1 MSGAIDFDFKKNA
14 RVLIRSQL
22 RPLLYGQGFVLSKPT
37 TYIREMDGLLQEFYF
52 KVEVSRLRPWVSFRP
67 VFDTRPIVTFG
78 TDHIHTHD
86 CLDPWRG
93 YGWVTL
99 PDWHCGDTERAYK
112 SYTEKFIP
120 GFEALKAS
128 ILDAVLPQFNEMR
141 SLDQFITAYQSN
153 DLLFGKRIQSYVGAG
168 SYFVFINS
176 VSHSHGMERLDL
188 VMKEMEDWDF
198 CNLPKAVRE
207 YLLELKE
214 KRFTDDEAATLFV
227 GYCDKIREPNKL
239 PSG

>member
-1 MSGAIDFDFKKNA
+1 MAVQ
-14 RVLIRSQL
+14 R
-22 RPLLYGQGFVLSKPT
+22 
-37 TYIREMDGLLQEFYF
+37 
-52 KVEVSRLRPWVSFRP
+52 WVSFRP

-86 CLDPWRG
+86 CLDPCRG

-128 ILDAVLPQFNEMR
+128 ILDAVLLQLNEMR

-168 SYFVFINS
+168 SYFGFING
-176 VSHSHGMERLDL
+176 VRHSHGMERLDL

-214 KRFTDDEAATLFV
+214 KRFTDDEADTLFV
-227 GYCDKIREPNKL
+227 GYCDKIREANKL